1 MYFSGQNVIKR
12 LAPHLAYIL
21 FYYGKQITLDGAVEV
36 AGRIDSAIQ
45 SLGDQAYEVSQTDLY
60 EQEIRQ
66 YFSE

>member
-1 MYFSGQNVIKR
+1 MYFSGQKVIKD
-12 LAPHLAYIL
+12 LAPYLAYIL

-45 SLGDQAYEVSQTDLY
+45 SLDLHEHRGSQTYIY